1 MATSSKASVCGSSVA
16 GIMGQNPAGLWMSV
30 FWECSMMSGTGLCDG
45 LIPRPEGSYRLR
57 CLTECD
63 QVQYNYSAYVEQS
76 EYKERKTAI
85 PI

>member
-1 MATSSKASVCGSSVA
+1 
-16 GIMGQNPAGLWMSV
+16 
-30 FWECSMMSGTGLCDG
+30 MMSGTGLCDG